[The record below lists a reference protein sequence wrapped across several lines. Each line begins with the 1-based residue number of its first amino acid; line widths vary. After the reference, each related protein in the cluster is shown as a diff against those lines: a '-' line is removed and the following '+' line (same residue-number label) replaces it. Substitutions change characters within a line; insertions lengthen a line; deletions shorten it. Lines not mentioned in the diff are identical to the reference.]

1 MITFSRGR
9 GTQIRFCGEIVV
21 RSASRPQ
28 SPLGNMTS
36 NSPSGTQLIILHCYV
51 GIGVCIAYEDA
62 HRIANTVMSETRSSC
77 LHSRVVE
84 RNSPHSP
91 VADLSNCPANLF

>member
-36 NSPSGTQLIILHCYV
+36 NSPSGTQITILQCYV

-77 LHSRVVE
+77 LHSRVV
-84 RNSPHSP
+84 
-91 VADLSNCPANLF
+91 